1 MNKRRVF
8 CAISLL
14 LCIFCAHSS
23 LAQIGLV
30 ECYFMEGYNSGL
42 DWNRIVTIRLQSG
55 VEFTTNVGNSIVI
68 PYSKNEGSDISFM
81 INQPK
86 LSGIDGSL
94 YSAGDTWQRLSV
106 SEITNGVSGS
116 KFWKIKPHY
125 LDQSVPFLTMTY
137 GQKSSPINITG
148 CNEDDYICET
158 SNDWISVPAVGGGYK
173 QEIYVDDGSGKWLCF
188 QSDYSGG
195 GISVAKLNDFVK
207 QQNHFGK
214 TIYQQQYKIKT
225 TCCGLDSYEVF
236 IHRYYPLDN
245 VGNLNLSIDKKTLTI
260 ENVSQS
266 VEVDVT
272 HKLFQSR
279 ISPSQNISTRKQ
291 YTLPD
296 YGVYEVSCKENK
308 DRSCPVVY
316 YANIMEVIPNTIK
329 VGGKSADFWSEDQSR
344 SGRNGAILLN
354 CFNDKQPPNIN
365 KINNESLSQSAGYID
380 ETIIEEHKS
389 TSGSANSK
397 STYKYAYRLPNC
409 KPGKNVINI
418 TYDDPFFISQ
428 SIEYSLDNS
437 FFKNIE
443 VKAIQ
448 EQLCSKGKGTL
459 EITNIEKGL
468 ENGYRYEVKNNN
480 KTISRSSI
488 TEFPVSIPVENGNEV
503 IIMDNEMVGDE
514 GRTERAKVIKV
525 KDLIPIRPEFITEEI
540 VLRCFDE
547 TTNMGITISNFSDKL
562 TYEWTLK
569 KEDKSIASG
578 STKEM
583 EIGIENLKA
592 GNYVMNWA
600 ITKDKNSCWSI
611 SSNFVIDGPT
621 QPITFT
627 PATRDQSCDESVNG
641 EISFSGTRGGNIGGY
656 QYIISTDEFFSN
668 ASSTELLTSSSYVFS
683 GVKGSFQKIYYW
695 TKVSDSKQCESST
708 SQIVVGVNKY
718 VFENVTRNVTCAEAS
733 NGVASIS
740 LTQNGNGLFEPNIYK
755 WTVSKNSDN
764 RTSSYAT
771 IIEDLGQGRHFFTL
785 ASHGCALSNTYD
797 IDVNTY
803 KFQNETRDIS
813 CEGATNGAATI
824 NIIKT
829 GNGIFSSDL
838 YHWTVTKNPDGLT
851 ETSTTQLTEL
861 PQGRHFLTVDSY
873 GCELTSSVD
882 VNANIYQFALD
893 TAGASCESISNGK
906 AKAIIQK
913 TNNANGFFTPHYHW
927 TYNGITA
934 EYTNLRKDL
943 HCGDY
948 LLEIKWE
955 GGCQLNKPF
964 TIGHKVLKP
973 TIDTVPAPCAIG
985 ETPMG
990 RATLTVANATEPIKF
1005 SWDMGT
1011 PELGLSSVEL
1021 PAGTHNVSATD
1032 KNGCTV
1038 LSDFIIRSGNFDVNA
1053 TITPAL
1059 CGNKGDGS
1067 VAFALS
1073 GGSGEYSAIWDDH
1086 PELNMP
1092 KISGQSYT
1100 QENLP
1105 LGIYNVTIF
1114 DTDGCAY
1121 RKEINMSS
1129 GNIKISPSH
1138 TLASCAGADDATATI
1153 AVVNGKG
1160 KIEYQWSDGLVSSE
1174 PLRLN
1179 LKDGVYKVRVT
1190 DEDQCSAEAKVNIRS
1205 KTPSVD
1211 IAVVG
1216 ASCGLAPDGTAQAEV
1231 FAATFPYTYEW
1242 SDNKTTSDGFR
1253 SQLDKGD
1260 YALTVTDSHGCKIS
1274 NSFHIPH
1281 KGYLTNDIP
1290 KHITICTNGEAIIDA
1305 HEFLDY
1311 QWLHNGKEISD
1322 ERFLSIGD
1330 AGVYIIKARGYDDC
1344 YAVDTID
1351 VDISQTELDPYFR
1364 MSSVSYLED
1373 TLVVVETSEIKPD
1386 KFVWLFDQD
1395 IFDLVQTDG
1404 QEHELRLIP
1413 KQPGFFNITL
1423 SAAKE
1428 NCSADITKP
1437 VEILSETRPDS
1448 LLSPLYV
1455 EKSVIERLNVAPN
1468 PTEGPFY
1475 VDVALKQTADAMLRI
1490 YDINYGVVR
1499 AQVSLHG
1506 SQTYRHQ
1513 FNENLPSGMY
1523 VVILKV
1529 GNEQKMAKVMI
1540 TK

>member
-1 MNKRRVF
+1 MRKIILILLALSMITKSFSQIGIVQYTIDLRDAPFDYVIVKGDGGYTKRLHTGSF
-8 CAISLL
+8 ELATIPYDLNNPGFISFIQDPYRSDGLQIGSRINQECYEVWEDKNGHRIVVTTTVL
-14 LCIFCAHSS
+14 DNYYLNEPSVQSLCQGETFHINIEHG
-23 LAQIGLV
+23 AQIQISPRKSQDWKIIPISYLA
-30 ECYFMEGYNSGL
+30 ECDFDL
-42 DWNRIVTIRLQSG
+42 DFVLLERFVNDKFKSSIFAEDGDDSKFGNDCRYKVRAK
-55 VEFTTNVGNSIVI
+55 VGNFYTNEIEI
-68 PYSKNEGSDISFM
+68 PPYYRQEKF
-81 INQPK
+81 
-86 LSGIDGSL
+86 DGSM
-94 YSAGDTWQRLSV
+94 
-106 SEITNGVSGS
+106 EI
-116 KFWKIKPHY
+116 
-125 LDQSVPFLTMTY
+125 
-137 GQKSSPINITG
+137 
-148 CNEDDYICET
+148 
-158 SNDWISVPAVGGGYK
+158 ND
-173 QEIYVDDGSGKWLCF
+173 
-188 QSDYSGG
+188 
-195 GISVAKLNDFVK
+195 N
-207 QQNHFGK
+207 N
-214 TIYQQQYKIKT
+214 
-225 TCCGLDSYEVF
+225 
-236 IHRYYPLDN
+236 
-245 VGNLNLSIDKKTLTI
+245 LTI
-260 ENVSQS
+260 KVNNI
-266 VEVDVT
+266 DPN
-272 HKLFQSR
+272 K
-279 ISPSQNISTRKQ
+279 SQNISVSHPASQ
-291 YTLPD
+291 WSWVAPLSSDHINIELPHCGIYD
-296 YGVYEVSCKENK
+296 ISIQRDNNSLHN
-308 DRSCPVVY
+308 SCPFKRRTNVFEKIY
-316 YANIMEVIPNTIK
+316 NK
-329 VGGKSADFWSEDQSR
+329 VGTETNKKDFWSESQIRNDAIELR
-344 SGRNGAILLN
+344 SIFYKGDNPGPTIPKSNTGPQKDTSVFKQGEGSQLPTSLKYISYNIINTKPGEKCTLTITYPNKIYIPQTVTYELDNGFPDLQIGNDNIEVAAPQCSDGVGKLVIKQISNGLN
-354 CFNDKQPPNIN
+354 CGYKYTINGEKPKDYTLGDEINVQNNDIVSIMDNIN
-365 KINNESLSQSAGYID
+365 D
-380 ETIIEEHKS
+380 ETGIQYRTFQLPQIKLTTVQPTISATTSSATCFGFNGSLIAEMSPNYDNLNYSWTIAS
-389 TSGSANSK
+389 TSGNTYSSSGFGAAYELNDLPAANYTLKWSVFK
-397 STYKYAYRLPNC
+397 GERLCWDDIYTNC
-409 KPGKNVINI
+409 KIN
-418 TYDDPFFISQ
+418 
-428 SIEYSLDNS
+428 
-437 FFKNIE
+437 
-443 VKAIQ
+443 
-448 EQLCSKGKGTL
+448 
-459 EITNIEKGL
+459 
-468 ENGYRYEVKNNN
+468 
-480 KTISRSSI
+480 
-488 TEFPVSIPVENGNEV
+488 
-503 IIMDNEMVGDE
+503 
-514 GRTERAKVIKV
+514 
-525 KDLIPIRPEFITEEI
+525 
-540 VLRCFDE
+540 
-547 TTNMGITISNFSDKL
+547 
-562 TYEWTLK
+562 
-569 KEDKSIASG
+569 
-578 STKEM
+578 
-583 EIGIENLKA
+583 
-592 GNYVMNWA
+592 
-600 ITKDKNSCWSI
+600 
-611 SSNFVIDGPT
+611 
-621 QPITFT
+621 QPDAITFT

-641 EISFSGTRGGNIGGY
+641 EISFSSTRGGNIGGY
-656 QYIISTDEFFSN
+656 QYIISTDESFSN

-785 ASHGCALSNTYD
+785 ESHGCALSNTYD

-873 GCELTSSVD
+873 GCELTTSVD

-1260 YALTVTDSHGCKIS
+1260 YALTVTDNHGCKIS

-1437 VEILSETRPDS
+1437 VDILSETRPDS